1 MSTVSLSTTYSP
13 QNRRRKKRM
22 RQARRRL
29 TLLLA
34 ALGLS
39 GLMGAVLTELGSALI
54 EHFSPY
60 SPSPAQIAPL
70 SADEGQALPAEQDW
84 RLTLINA
91 DHPLAEGYVPKLTE
105 IDASGRRI
113 DRRIAGELKRML
125 ADMEQEGLSPL
136 VCSAYR
142 TWEKQT
148 NLFNNQL
155 NKQRAQGL
163 SAAEAAGAASAI
175 VAAPGT
181 SEHQLGLA
189 VDIVSLEYQTL
200 DDGQERT
207 LEFQWLQKHCWEYGF
222 ILRYPPKLSHRTGV
236 IYEPWHY
243 RYVGPEAA
251 WAIMSQGICLE
262 DYLGV

>member
-84 RLTLINA
+84 RLTLVNA

-105 IDASGRRI
+105 IDASGR
-113 DRRIAGELKRML
+113 DRK
-125 ADMEQEGLSPL
+125 S
-136 VCSAYR
+136 V
-142 TWEKQT
+142 
-148 NLFNNQL
+148 
-155 NKQRAQGL
+155 
-163 SAAEAAGAASAI
+163 
-175 VAAPGT
+175 V
-181 SEHQLGLA
+181 
-189 VDIVSLEYQTL
+189 
-200 DDGQERT
+200 
-207 LEFQWLQKHCWEYGF
+207 
-222 ILRYPPKLSHRTGV
+222 
-236 IYEPWHY
+236 
-243 RYVGPEAA
+243 
-251 WAIMSQGICLE
+251 
-262 DYLGV
+262 